1 MPKSTGPVE
10 LKTTSGAVLPIVA
23 LPQQALLAINYDE
36 VELIRDALGEGIH
49 FKPLRLDL
57 ERNEWVVLAIM
68 EPGTSLPMHYHTG
81 PVDLWTQQ
89 GKWWYA
95 EYPDQPQ
102 TAGCYLYEPGGSV
115 HTLLTDPENTEDTHL
130 MVRVSGSNVNFNED
144 GSFHSILDTLLLRHL
159 TDALSK
165 TPPNY
170 IEGGEAGLT
179 EVTPE
184 GKS

>member
-23 LPQQALLAINYDE
+23 LPQQELLSVNENDI
-36 VELIRDALGEGIH
+36 ELIENALGDGIH

-57 ERNEWVVLAIM
+57 ERNEWVVKAVL
-68 EPGTSLPMHYHTG
+68 EPGRSLPMHYHTG
-81 PVDLWTQQ
+81 PVDLWTTQ
-89 GKWWYA
+89 GSWTYL

-102 TAGCYLYEPGGSV
+102 TAGSYLYEPGGSV
-115 HTLLTDPENTEDTHL
+115 HTLVASADNTEDTV
-130 MVRVSGSNVNFNED
+130 MYVRVTGSNVNFNED

-159 TDALSK
+159 VDALARK
-165 TPPNY
+165 APNY

-179 EVTPE
+179 ESSAA
-184 GKS
+184 GS